1 MSTVKALEDGEF
13 GVSLEDSI
21 QPVKFDG
28 EGDVE
33 IFSTWVKAKW
43 TRVAVSI
50 DDETRKKLV
59 KFPSAQYLSLQSSD
73 LVVRNDIDD
82 IALDTLRLKNFISWD
97 IHLYCKRNQV
107 DEIIFRG

>member
-1 MSTVKALEDGEF
+1 MTVKALKDGEF

-28 EGDVE
+28 EEDVE

-43 TRVAVSI
+43 TRVAISI
-50 DDETRKKLV
+50 DDETRRNLV
-59 KFPSAQYLSLQSSD
+59 KFPNAQYLSLQSRD

-82 IALDTLRLKNFISWD
+82 VALDTLRLKNFISWD
-97 IHLYCKRNQV
+97 IHQYCKRNQG
-107 DEIIFRG
+107 DEIVFRG